1 MQTCKFNLMVICET
15 QDKCLTCG
23 WNPEVLEARK
33 KAAREQ
39 LKKGVKDENR
49 RIQQGRQGTT
59 LDL

>member
-49 RIQQGRQGTT
+49 RIQQGR
-59 LDL
+59 